1 MKSALRKDFIRD
13 IKNSKGRFISILLIV
28 ALGVAFFA
36 GIKDAPLVMKKT
48 SDSYY
53 DEYNLMDIRISS
65 TLGLTDDDVDAI
77 KKIDKV
83 DGIKGTYLIEAI
95 SKYKDKDSVV
105 QIQSINL
112 NDYKENNKNYMNR
125 LKVVEGRLPQKSGE
139 CVIEKSKYQF
149 LGYPIGSKIKLD
161 SGTDEDI
168 SDSLNNTEYTVVGYV
183 NTPYYLSHEKGNSS
197 IGGGRVQGAMMI
209 LDSNFNLD
217 VYTDIYLTVKGAKTL
232 DTYSDEY
239 QNLIDSVV
247 DDIDAITDTRIKA
260 RYNEVVL
267 DAQEKLDKSKQKYE
281 ESKAKAEKEINEA
294 QNKINKAKNEL
305 QQGKL
310 ELESQK
316 INANKKIENGLSQI
330 ESAKKQLKSGKL
342 QYESALK
349 EFEAQKKKAN
359 TEFEKAEIQIKEL
372 ESQKLQLENGI
383 EQINFLLKDENLSQ
397 EQKLYYEN
405 ELKTMNLNL
414 EQLKLGISSAKT
426 ELNSQKKNIKTSENK
441 LIETKKTLDSNEA
454 KIKKSEAKLKQSQKT
469 AKEEIKKAEKK
480 LEDGEKEIEKSQAT
494 LEDKKQ
500 EADKEL
506 SKAEKKLKNAQKE
519 INKIE
524 KPTWY
529 VLDRDSHRSFVE
541 YEGCANS
548 IDALAKIFPVFFF
561 AVAALVCLTTMTRMV
576 DEQRINIGT
585 LKGLGYTT
593 FDIAKKYILY
603 AFTASIVGSM
613 LGLLLGFSVFPIV
626 IFYAYG
632 MMYSLPNMIP
642 VIDITLGTSI
652 TLVAILVTALSA
664 YAACKKELMEEPS
677 ILMRPKAP
685 KNGKRIFLERID
697 FIWSK
702 FSFISK
708 VTLRNIFRYKKR
720 FLMTVLGIAGCTAL
734 LVTGFGI
741 KDSIQMIV
749 SGQYGELFKYD
760 MEISISN
767 KITDSQIK
775 DMSLKL
781 DKTKNIKEY
790 GLFVYENAEV
800 RTEQG
805 SEDVNIVIPEDL
817 NDFDEFIHL
826 RERVGHKAINLEN
839 NGLVLSEKAARVVGA
854 SVGDTIKLKN
864 SDDITVEA
872 KVSAITENYISHYAY
887 MTKDYYNK
895 LFNNIPSSNK
905 VLGVLNNTSLKE
917 EDNLSKDLINIE
929 GISGVVFNTASKQ
942 TFSNTIKNLNYVV
955 LVMIVSA
962 GSLAFVVLYNLTN
975 VNISE
980 RIREIATIKVL
991 GFYDGETAAYIYREN
1006 ILLTIAGIL
1015 VGLFM
1020 GKFLHKYIMTT
1031 VEIKSMMFGRVI
1043 STNSY
1048 IIAAILTVVLSFIVN
1063 FVMYYKLKNVKMV
1076 ESLKSVD

>member
-1 MKSALRKDFIRD
+1 MKSALNKDFVRD

-53 DEYNLMDIRISS
+53 DDSNLMDIRITS

-77 KKIDKV
+77 KKINKV
-83 DGIKGTYLIEAI
+83 DGIKGTYSMEAI
-95 SKYKDKDSVV
+95 SNYKDKDSVV

-112 NDYKENNKNYMNR
+112 SDYKQNNKNYMNR
-125 LKVVEGRLPQKSGE
+125 LKVVKGRLPQKSGE

-149 LGYPIGSKIKLD
+149 LAYPIGSKVTLD

-168 SDSLNNTEYTVVGYV
+168 SDSLNKKEYTVVGYV
-183 NTPYYLSHEKGNSS
+183 NTPYYLSHEKGNAS

-209 LDSNFNLD
+209 LDSDFKLD
-217 VYTDIYLTVKGAKTL
+217 VYTDIYLTVKGAKAL

-239 QNLIDSVV
+239 QELIDSVV
-247 DDIDAITDTRIKA
+247 HDIDKITDDRIKA
-260 RYNEVVL
+260 RYDEVVSE
-267 DAQEKLDKSKQKYE
+267 AQNKLDESKQKYE
-281 ESKAKAEKEINEA
+281 DNKAKAEKEIDDA
-294 QNKINKAKNEL
+294 QTKINKSKTEL
-305 QQGKL
+305 EQGKL

-316 INANKKIENGLSQI
+316 SNAKRKIQNGKVQIEN
-330 ESAKKQLKSGKL
+330 AKKQLKSGRV
-342 QYESALK
+342 QYENALK
-349 EFEAQKKKAN
+349 EFKTQKKKAQG
-359 TEFEKAEIQIKEL
+359 EFKKAENKIKDL
-372 ESQKLQLENGI
+372 ESQKSELENGI
-383 EQINFLLKDENLSQ
+383 AQINLLLKDENLSE
-397 EQKLYYEN
+397 EQKLYYQN
-405 ELKTMNLNL
+405 ELKTMNSNL
-414 EQLKLGISSAKT
+414 EQLKSGISSAKK
-426 ELNSQKKNIKTSENK
+426 ELNSQKQKLQSSENK
-441 LIETKKTLDSNEA
+441 LKQTKQTLDSNKA
-454 KIKKSEAKLKQSQKT
+454 KIKQSEIELKQSEKT
-469 AKEEIKKAEKK
+469 ANNEIQKAEQKIRSGEEEIQKA
-480 LEDGEKEIEKSQAT
+480 QTT
-494 LEDKKQ
+494 LDNKKQ
-500 EADKEL
+500 EVQEKL
-506 SKAEKKLKNAQKE
+506 SKAEKEIKKAQRE

-585 LKGLGYTT
+585 LKALGYTV

-603 AFTASIVGSM
+603 AFTASMIGSI
-613 LGLLLGFSVFPIV
+613 LGLLIGFSVFPIV

-632 MMYSLPNMIP
+632 MMYTLPDMIP
-642 VIDITLGTSI
+642 AIDIELAISI
-652 TLVAILVTALSA
+652 TLIAILVTTISA
-664 YAACKKELMEEPS
+664 YVACKKELMEEPS
-677 ILMRPKAP
+677 ALMRPKAP

-697 FIWSK
+697 FIWK
-702 FSFISK
+702 RLSFISK

-749 SGQYGELFKYD
+749 SGQYGELLKYD

-767 KITDSQIK
+767 KTTDSEIK
-775 DMSLKL
+775 DMASKL
-781 DKTKNIKEY
+781 NKTKNIKEY
-790 GLFVYENAEV
+790 EFFVYENGEV
-800 RTEQG
+800 NTNEG
-805 SEDVNIVIPEDL
+805 SEDVNIVIPDDL
-817 NDFDEFIHL
+817 NKFNDFIHL
-826 RERVGHKAINLEN
+826 RQRVGHKKINLKDD
-839 NGLVLSEKAARVVGA
+839 GLVLSEKAARVIGA

-864 SDDITVEA
+864 SDNITVEA
-872 KVSAITENYISHYAY
+872 KVSDITENYISHYAY
-887 MTKDYYNK
+887 MTKNYYNK
-895 LFNNIPSSNK
+895 LFNNIPSNNK
-905 VLGVLNNTSLKE
+905 VLGILNRTSSKE
-917 EDNLSKDLINIE
+917 EDKLSKELINID
-929 GISGVVFNTASKQ
+929 GVSGVVFNTVSKQ

-955 LVMIVSA
+955 LIMIISA

-1006 ILLTIAGIL
+1006 IILTIVGII
-1015 VGLFM
+1015 VGLIM
-1020 GKFLHKYIMTT
+1020 GKFLHQYIMTT

-1043 STNSY
+1043 NTKSY
-1048 IIAAILTVVLSFIVN
+1048 IIAAILTVLLSLIVN
-1063 FVMYYKLKNVKMV
+1063 IVMYYKLKNVKMV

>member
-1 MKSALRKDFIRD
+1 MKSALNKDFVRD

-53 DEYNLMDIRISS
+53 DDSNLMDIRITS

-83 DGIKGTYLIEAI
+83 DGIKGTYSMEAI
-95 SKYKDKDSVV
+95 SNYKDKDSVV

-112 NDYKENNKNYMNR
+112 NDYKQNNKNYMNR
-125 LKVVEGRLPQKSGE
+125 LKVVKGRLPQKSGE

-149 LGYPIGSKIKLD
+149 LAYPIGSKVNLD
-161 SGTDEDI
+161 SGTDDDI
-168 SDSLNNTEYTVVGYV
+168 SNSLKKKEYTVVGYV
-183 NTPYYLSHEKGNSS
+183 NTPYYLSHEKGNAS

-209 LDSNFNLD
+209 LDSDFKLD
-217 VYTDIYLTVKGAKTL
+217 VYTDIYLTVKGAKAL

-239 QNLIDSVV
+239 QELIDSVV
-247 DDIDAITDTRIKA
+247 HDIDKITDDRIKA
-260 RYNEVVL
+260 RYDEVVSE
-267 DAQEKLDKSKQKYE
+267 AQNKLDESKQKYE
-281 ESKAKAEKEINEA
+281 DNKAKAEKEIDDA
-294 QNKINKAKNEL
+294 QTKIDKSKTEL
-305 QQGKL
+305 EQGKL

-316 INANKKIENGLSQI
+316 SNAKRKIQNGKVQIEN
-330 ESAKKQLKSGKL
+330 AKKQLKSGRV
-342 QYESALK
+342 QYENALK
-349 EFEAQKKKAN
+349 EFKTQKKKAQG
-359 TEFEKAEIQIKEL
+359 EFKKAENKIKDL
-372 ESQKLQLENGI
+372 ESQKSELENGI
-383 EQINFLLKDENLSQ
+383 AQINLLLKDENLSE
-397 EQKLYYEN
+397 EQKLYYQN
-405 ELKTMNLNL
+405 ELKTMNSNL
-414 EQLKLGISSAKT
+414 EQLKSGISSAKK
-426 ELNSQKKNIKTSENK
+426 ELNSQKQKLQSSENK
-441 LIETKKTLDSNEA
+441 LKQTKQTLDSNKA
-454 KIKKSEAKLKQSQKT
+454 KIKQSEIELKQSEKT
-469 AKEEIKKAEKK
+469 ANNEIQKAEQKIRSGEEEIQKA
-480 LEDGEKEIEKSQAT
+480 QTT
-494 LEDKKQ
+494 LDNKKQ
-500 EADKEL
+500 ETQEKL
-506 SKAEKKLKNAQKE
+506 SKAEKEIKKAQRK

-585 LKGLGYTT
+585 LKALGYTV

-603 AFTASIVGSM
+603 AFTASMIGSI
-613 LGLLLGFSVFPIV
+613 LGLLIGFSVFPIV

-632 MMYSLPNMIP
+632 MMYTLPDMIP
-642 VIDITLGTSI
+642 TIDIKLAISI
-652 TLVAILVTALSA
+652 TLIAILVTTISA
-664 YAACKKELMEEPS
+664 YVACKKELMEEPS
-677 ILMRPKAP
+677 ALMRPKAP
-685 KNGKRIFLERID
+685 KNGKRILLERID
-697 FIWSK
+697 FIWK
-702 FSFISK
+702 RLSFISK

-749 SGQYGELFKYD
+749 SGQYGELLKYD

-767 KITDSQIK
+767 KIIYSEIK
-775 DMSLKL
+775 DMASKL
-781 DKTKNIKEY
+781 NKTKNIKEY
-790 GLFVYENAEV
+790 EFFVYEN
-800 RTEQG
+800 
-805 SEDVNIVIPEDL
+805 EDVNIVIPDDL
-817 NDFDEFIHL
+817 NKFNDFIHL
-826 RERVGHKAINLEN
+826 RQRVGHKKINLKDD
-839 NGLVLSEKAARVVGA
+839 GLVLSEKAARVIGA

-864 SDDITVEA
+864 SDNITVEA
-872 KVSAITENYISHYAY
+872 KVSDITENYISHYAY
-887 MTKDYYNK
+887 MTKNYYNK
-895 LFNNIPSSNK
+895 LFNNIPSNNK
-905 VLGVLNNTSLKE
+905 VLGILNRTSSKE
-917 EDNLSKDLINIE
+917 EDKLSKELINID
-929 GISGVVFNTASKQ
+929 GVSGVVFNTVSKQ

-955 LVMIVSA
+955 LIMIISA

-1006 ILLTIAGIL
+1006 IILTIVGII
-1015 VGLFM
+1015 VGLIM
-1020 GKFLHKYIMTT
+1020 GKFLHQYIMTT

-1043 STNSY
+1043 NTKSY
-1048 IIAAILTVVLSFIVN
+1048 IIAAILTVLLSLIVN
-1063 FVMYYKLKNVKMV
+1063 VVMYYKLKNVKMV